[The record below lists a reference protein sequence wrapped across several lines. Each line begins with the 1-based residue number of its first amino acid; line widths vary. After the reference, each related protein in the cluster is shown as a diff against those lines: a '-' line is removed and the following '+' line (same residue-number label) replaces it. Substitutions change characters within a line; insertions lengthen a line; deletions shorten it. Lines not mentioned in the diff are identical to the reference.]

1 MLKEKNNERQY
12 IYFYFMN
19 KFIAYSALAIA
30 SIAEGAFFVPICAQ
44 DMAVQKMALTTLYNL
59 ADQQSQKVRVSEV
72 ALQAADEGVAA
83 AKSALLPSVDLS
95 LQGSYTGNVFMLS
108 RGFSPNGTTDYIV
121 PGVGVVPI
129 ANGKQDTPH
138 WGNSFTAQVSQI
150 VYAGGA
156 IRSGIRIAELSKEM
170 AELDVEKN
178 RQEIRFLL
186 TGYYLDLCKLNNQIE
201 VVRQNIALTQK
212 EIEQMKAR
220 REQGTVLQNDITRY
234 ELQLQG
240 LELTLTKLTDAS
252 TVINHQLVTTLHLPE
267 QTIIVPDK
275 TELDTEIN
283 AISAIAAQD
292 KWQQTAADNNLGIR
306 QAAVT
311 TNLAEQKVKKVKSES
326 LPSIAVVAENQLFGP
341 FTQDLIPRDCNANIW
356 FIGIGV
362 KFSLGSLWKNKHN
375 IRKARIEHRQSQEV
389 LALAREEVENGVQAN
404 YTNLLTSYAEV
415 KTQQKQVE
423 LANQNYSVVQNRYQN
438 DLALLTDMVDAS
450 NMKLSAEMALVNARI
465 GMLYNFYKLKY
476 VTNTL

>member
-1 MLKEKNNERQY
+1 M
-12 IYFYFMN
+12 
-19 KFIAYSALAIA
+19 AYSALAITL
-30 SIAEGAFFVPICAQ
+30 IAEGAFFVPICAQ
-44 DMAVQKMALTTLYNL
+44 ERAVQTMTLTTLYDL
-59 ADQQSQKVRVSEV
+59 ADRQSQKVRVSEV
-72 ALQAADEGVAA
+72 ALRAADEGVAA

-95 LQGSYTGNVFMLS
+95 LQGSYTGNAFMLS
-108 RGFSPNGTTDYIV
+108 RGFSGNGTTDYIV
-121 PGVGVVPI
+121 PGVGTVPV

-138 WGNSFTAQVSQI
+138 WGNSFTAQVSQV

-156 IRSGIRIAELSKEM
+156 IRSGIRMAELGKEM

-178 RQEIRFLL
+178 RQEVRFLL
-186 TGYYLDLCKLNNQIE
+186 TGYYLDLCKLDNQIE
-201 VVRQNIALTQK
+201 VVHQNIALTKK

-220 REQGTVLQNDITRY
+220 REEGTVLQNDITRY
-234 ELQLQG
+234 EFQLQS

-252 TVINHQLVTTLHLPE
+252 TIINHQLVTTLHLPE
-267 QTIIVPDK
+267 QTVIAPDK
-275 TELDTEIN
+275 NELDTEIN
-283 AISAIAAQD
+283 ALSAIAAQET
-292 KWQQTAADNNLGIR
+292 WQQTAAENNLGIR
-306 QAAVT
+306 QATVA
-311 TNLAEQKVKKVKSES
+311 TNLAEQKVKQVKAES
-326 LPSIAVVAENQLFGP
+326 LPSVAVVAENQLYGP
-341 FTQDLIPRDCNANIW
+341 YTQDLIPKDCNVNVW
-356 FIGIGV
+356 FVGIGV

-375 IRKARIEHRQSQEV
+375 IRKARIEHRQSQEA
-389 LALAREEVENGVQAN
+389 LALAHEEVENGVQAN
-404 YTNLLTSYAEV
+404 YTNLLTSYTEV

>member
-1 MLKEKNNERQY
+1 MA
-12 IYFYFMN
+12 YF
-19 KFIAYSALAIA
+19 ALAITL
-30 SIAEGAFFVPICAQ
+30 IAEGAFFVPICAQ
-44 DMAVQKMALTTLYNL
+44 ERAVQVVTLTTLYDL
-59 ADQQSQKVRVSEV
+59 ADRQSQKVRVSEV
-72 ALQAADEGVAA
+72 ALRAADEGVAA

-95 LQGSYTGNVFMLS
+95 LQGSYTGNAFMLS
-108 RGFSPNGTTDYIV
+108 RGFSGNGTTDYIV
-121 PGVGVVPI
+121 PGVGTIPV

-138 WGNSFTAQVSQI
+138 WGNSFTAQVSQV

-156 IRSGIRIAELSKEM
+156 IRSGIRMAELGKEM

-178 RQEIRFLL
+178 RQEVRFLL
-186 TGYYLDLCKLNNQIE
+186 TGYYLDLCKLDNQIE

-220 REQGTVLQNDITRY
+220 REEGTVLQNDITRY
-234 ELQLQG
+234 EFQLQS

-267 QTIIVPDK
+267 QTVIAPDK
-275 TELDTEIN
+275 NELDTEIN
-283 AISAIAAQD
+283 ALSAIATQET
-292 KWQQTAADNNLGIR
+292 WQQTAADNNLGIR
-306 QAAVT
+306 QATVA
-311 TNLAEQKVKKVKSES
+311 TNLAEQKVKQVKAES
-326 LPSIAVVAENQLFGP
+326 LPSVAVVAENQLYGP
-341 FTQDLIPRDCNANIW
+341 YTQDLIPKDCNVNVW
-356 FIGIGV
+356 FVGIGV

-375 IRKARIEHRQSQEV
+375 IRKARIEHRQSQEA
-389 LALAREEVENGVQAN
+389 LSLAREGVENDVQAS
-404 YTNLLTSYAEV
+404 YTNLLTSYTEV

-450 NMKLSAEMALVNARI
+450 NMKLSAEMSLVNARI

>member
-1 MLKEKNNERQY
+1 M
-12 IYFYFMN
+12 
-19 KFIAYSALAIA
+19 AYSALAITL
-30 SIAEGAFFVPICAQ
+30 IAEGAFFVPICAQ
-44 DMAVQKMALTTLYNL
+44 ERAVQTMTLTTLYDL
-59 ADQQSQKVRVSEV
+59 ADRQSQKVRVSEV
-72 ALQAADEGVAA
+72 ALRAADEGVAA

-95 LQGSYTGNVFMLS
+95 LQGSYTGNAFMLS
-108 RGFSPNGTTDYIV
+108 RGFSGNGTTDYIV
-121 PGVGVVPI
+121 PGVGTVPV

-138 WGNSFTAQVSQI
+138 WGNSFTAQVSQV

-156 IRSGIRIAELSKEM
+156 IRSGIRMAELGKEM

-178 RQEIRFLL
+178 RQEVRFLL
-186 TGYYLDLCKLNNQIE
+186 TGYYLDLCKLDNQIE
-201 VVRQNIALTQK
+201 VVRQNIALTKK

-220 REQGTVLQNDITRY
+220 REEGTVLQNDITRY
-234 ELQLQG
+234 EFQLQS

-252 TVINHQLVTTLHLPE
+252 TIINHQLVTTLHLPE
-267 QTIIVPDK
+267 QTVIAPDK
-275 TELDTEIN
+275 NELDTEIN
-283 AISAIAAQD
+283 ALSAIAAQET
-292 KWQQTAADNNLGIR
+292 WQQTAAENNLGIR
-306 QAAVT
+306 QATVA
-311 TNLAEQKVKKVKSES
+311 TNLAEQKVKQVKAES
-326 LPSIAVVAENQLFGP
+326 LPSVAVVAENQLYGP
-341 FTQDLIPRDCNANIW
+341 YTQDLIPKDCNVNVW
-356 FIGIGV
+356 FVGIGV

-375 IRKARIEHRQSQEV
+375 IRKARIEHRQSQEA
-389 LALAREEVENGVQAN
+389 LALAHEEVENGVQAN
-404 YTNLLTSYAEV
+404 YTNLLTSYTEV

>member
-1 MLKEKNNERQY
+1 
-12 IYFYFMN
+12 MN
-19 KFIAYSALAIA
+19 KFMVYSALAVA
-30 SIAEGAFFVPICAQ
+30 LIAEGAFFVPVCAQ
-44 DMAVQKMALTTLYNL
+44 ERAVHTMRLTTLYNL
-59 ADQQSQKVRVSEV
+59 ADQQSQKIRVSEA

-95 LQGSYTGNVFMLS
+95 LQGSYTGNAFMLS
-108 RGFSPNGTTDYIV
+108 RGFSANGTTDYIV
-121 PGVGVVPI
+121 PGVGTVPV

-138 WGNSFTAQVSQI
+138 WGNSFTAQVSQVI
-150 VYAGGA
+150 YAGGA
-156 IRSGIRIAELSKEM
+156 VRSGIRMAELGKEM

-178 RQEIRFLL
+178 RQEVRFLL
-186 TGYYLDLCKLNNQIE
+186 TGYYLDLCKLDNQIE

-220 REQGTVLQNDITRY
+220 RKEGTVLQNDITRY
-234 ELQLQG
+234 EFQLQS
-240 LELTLTKLTDAS
+240 LKLTLAKLTDAS

-275 TELDTEIN
+275 NELDTEIN
-283 AISAIAAQD
+283 ALSAVTAQET
-292 KWQQTAADNNLGIR
+292 WQQTAADNNLGIR
-306 QAAVT
+306 QATVA
-311 TNLAEQKVKKVKSES
+311 TNLAEQKMKQIKAES
-326 LPSIAVVAENQLFGP
+326 LPSVAVVAENQLYGP
-341 FTQDLIPRDCNANIW
+341 YTQDLIPKDCNVNVW
-356 FIGIGV
+356 FVGIGV
-362 KFSLGSLWKNKHN
+362 KFSLGNLWKNKHN
-375 IRKARIEHRQSQEV
+375 IRKARIEHRQSQEA
-389 LALAREEVENGVQAN
+389 LALAHEEVENGVQAS
-404 YTNLLTSYAEV
+404 YTNLLTSCTEV